1 MFGVCRG
8 CCRSACIVTRIDD
21 PHRENAVVSSGE
33 SPAKRRRR
41 RHNAAAAVAHR
52 ASWISVA
59 DQKRRFEAGL
69 WYQNMSRVRPEC
81 PQATPR
87 EERKASCIRKA
98 YGEHSGAK
106 VECRMKEGRA
116 KPPKVTSKPPQSL
129 LIARGL
135 RPQSHLHTTCM
146 RPSSHPQA
154 WGKCGGPV
162 AQRARTSEGRGA
174 WSARRTCSGSR

>member
-8 CCRSACIVTRIDD
+8 CCRSGCIVTRIDD

-41 RHNAAAAVAHR
+41 RHNAAAAAAHR

-81 PQATPR
+81 PQTTPR

-98 YGEHSGAK
+98 YGEHPGAK

-116 KPPKVTSKPPQSL
+116 KPN
-129 LIARGL
+129 
-135 RPQSHLHTTCM
+135 QSHYAGERLGVN
-146 RPSSHPQA
+146 
-154 WGKCGGPV
+154 GKDSPGRVAGSPAETARSPASPPDAGAASRASGP
-162 AQRARTSEGRGA
+162 R
-174 WSARRTCSGSR
+174 RRTTVWT

>member
-21 PHRENAVVSSGE
+21 PHWENAVVWSEE
-33 SPAKRRRR
+33 SPAKRCRR
-41 RHNAAAAVAHR
+41 RHNAAAAAAHR

-81 PQATPR
+81 PQTTPR

-98 YGEHSGAK
+98 YGEHPGAK
-106 VECRMKEGRA
+106 VEPFLTQSTYRTGPLVPNGVFTPVPGRTLGHRRCRRA
-116 KPPKVTSKPPQSL
+116 
-129 LIARGL
+129 AWRGHFGL
-135 RPQSHLHTTCM
+135 PD
-146 RPSSHPQA
+146 
-154 WGKCGGPV
+154 
-162 AQRARTSEGRGA
+162 
-174 WSARRTCSGSR
+174 